1 MHPVPSSTCQDLTL
15 GRKVTSTAPKCHC
28 LPRAHHRSH
37 KSKSLLTSQSDSA
50 RDITYSKLWKS
61 FFLQMSIATKPPFI
75 YRRKWVC
82 KGKCVHTGLHGWLC
96 MFLRKQTPWCHSMR
110 VHTHTHTLLT
120 CLLTCKQCVCVHLC
134 IFVCLLYTGCTDLT
148 NTSAQ
153 SFLPLPIK
161 SLS

>member
-1 MHPVPSSTCQDLTL
+1 MHRVPSSTCQHLTL
-15 GRKVTSTAPKCHC
+15 GRKVTSTAPCHC

-61 FFLQMSIATKPPFI
+61 LFLQMSIATKPPFI
-75 YRRKWVC
+75 YRREWVC
-82 KGKCVHTGLHGWLC
+82 KGKCVHTGLHGFSGNRRHDVIVC
-96 MFLRKQTPWCHSMR
+96 AC
-110 VHTHTHTLLT
+110 THTHTLLT
-120 CLLTCKQCVCVHLC
+120 CHQTCKQCVCVC

-153 SFLPLPIK
+153 SFLPLK
-161 SLS
+161 SHY